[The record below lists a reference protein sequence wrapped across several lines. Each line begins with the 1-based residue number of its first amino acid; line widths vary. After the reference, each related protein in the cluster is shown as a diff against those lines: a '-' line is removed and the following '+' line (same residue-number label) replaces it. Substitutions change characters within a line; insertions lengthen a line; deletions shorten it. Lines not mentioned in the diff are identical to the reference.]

1 MSASRV
7 FADTNVL
14 AYALD
19 ASNEVKQQQAQHLL
33 AAHGGQLVISTQV
46 LLELFAVCNRKL
58 SMSSADAAAAVRAAA
73 RLDVVP
79 ADRSLMLGAAALAAE
94 QELSVFDAAI
104 ACAAIR
110 AECEL
115 LLTEDFALARA
126 IDGLQVVNPF
136 T

>member
-1 MSASRV
+1 MSAQRT
-7 FADTNVL
+7 FADTNVF

-19 ASNEVKQQQAQHLL
+19 AADATKQRKAQKIL
-33 AAHGGQLVISTQV
+33 ATHGAQLVISTQV

-58 SMSSADAAAAVRAAA
+58 GMGLEDAAAAVHAAA

-79 ADRSLMLGAAALAAE
+79 ADRSLMLDAATLAAE
-94 QELSVFDAAI
+94 RGVSVFDAAI

-110 AECEL
+110 SECEL
-115 LLTEDFALARA
+115 LLSEDFALAGA
-126 IDGLQVVNPF
+126 IDGLHVVNPF

>member
-1 MSASRV
+1 MSVNRV
-7 FADTNVL
+7 FADTNVF

-19 ASNEVKQQQAQHLL
+19 AADATKQRQAQHIL
-33 AAHGGQLVISTQV
+33 AAHG
-46 LLELFAVCNRKL
+46 
-58 SMSSADAAAAVRAAA
+58 A

-79 ADRSLMLGAAALAAE
+79 ADRSLMLDAAALAAE
-94 QELSVFDAAI
+94 RGVSVFDAAI

-115 LLTEDFALARA
+115 LLSEDFALVGA
-126 IDGLQVVNPF
+126 IDGLHVIDPF